1 MDHIKKAIERLKEAE
16 ADRPARQLHEPVT
29 PSFEAQVNGSGRGA
43 KQAPGS
49 EIVLNDFDLETRRVI
64 AQDVSDARSRS
75 FDMLRTQVLQ
85 TMDVN
90 SWQLLG
96 MTSPTAGCGKTMVS
110 VNLALSIARQPHRSV
125 LLVDL
130 DLQKPQVARTFGIDC
145 EHGVVSVLE
154 GRSQLSE
161 ALVACRVGPDT
172 LLTLPCETST
182 LRSSAW
188 MASQAMNALLHQIN
202 QEFKGYTVIFD
213 LPPVLTADDVISIL
227 PQIDCVTLVA
237 AAGIT
242 TLADIKECNKHFQS
256 TSIVRVVFNKAEDIP
271 TNYYLRYAA
280 EQPSKMVAM
289 RSASPTS
296 VSG

>member
-1 MDHIKKAIERLKEAE
+1 MDHIKKAIERLKETE
-16 ADRPARQLHEPVT
+16 ADSPAQQLHG
-29 PSFEAQVNGSGRGA
+29 SLASSSQVKLNGSSQAA

-49 EIVLNDFDLETRRVI
+49 EIVLNDVELETRRVI

-75 FDMLRTQVLQ
+75 FDMLRTQILQ
-85 TMDVN
+85 TMDMN

-130 DLQKPQVARTFGIDC
+130 DLQKPQVARTLGIDC

-154 GRSQLSE
+154 GRSRLSD

-172 LLTLPCETST
+172 LLTLPCEVST

-188 MASQAMNALLHQIN
+188 MASQAMSSLLHQIK
-202 QEFKGYTVIFD
+202 QEFRAYTVIFD

-227 PQIDCVTLVA
+227 PQIDCAALVT
-237 AAGIT
+237 AAGMT
-242 TLADIKECNKHFQS
+242 TLADVKECNKHFQS

-271 TNYYLRYAA
+271 TNYYLRYGGEPA
-280 EQPSKMVAM
+280 SKLG
-289 RSASPTS
+289 S
-296 VSG
+296 VR